1 MTAVTVSSG
10 SEGAQRS
17 SGGEDRQAGVLC
29 TPLDTA
35 IFASASHG
43 DWERDDAEGATAT
56 VLVRAA
62 LRFVLR
68 GYAPPPAR
76 SAKAVGP
83 KVARPHLAT
92 IEAGHDEEETGSRD
106 QLVGTG
112 GYAALTAANRVE
124 MAPFKLRC
132 VETRRI
138 VHRSRLTVIRRF
150 VTSIEPARHCN
161 TQIIMTRV
169 VRGPRPPSH

>member
-68 GYAPPPAR
+68 GYAPPLLGVLKLLVPKPR
-76 SAKAVGP
+76 DHTSPQLKQGTMKKRLGVVTNSSGP
-83 KVARPHLAT
+83 
-92 IEAGHDEEETGSRD
+92 
-106 QLVGTG
+106 VGT
-112 GYAALTAANRVE
+112 
-124 MAPFKLRC
+124 
-132 VETRRI
+132 
-138 VHRSRLTVIRRF
+138 
-150 VTSIEPARHCN
+150 
-161 TQIIMTRV
+161 
-169 VRGPRPPSH
+169 RP